1 MNNTLPQKYRDFKT
15 RVNGSSLI
23 KSFFVTLFG
32 SGMSKFILVAATFY
46 CTNMLTK
53 AEFGEFSFVRNTLA
67 MILTICASNFSS
79 LCTKFATEAKSSAVS
94 VQRLFLLFVFSLAM
108 CTIAGILLEVL
119 PEQSIRDILGGEG
132 SVDYFRVCG
141 LLMPVFMLQP
151 LIEGVLRGLMKFKL
165 IGYIQVGTSVLY
177 VIVIALG
184 IEWGGAY
191 GAIMALYLYYA
202 IYSLICLYYMLK
214 FAPLKKVISQ
224 SKGFLSQ
231 HSSLYKMILPVF
243 ILSFIEAPI
252 FWYLQVLLTKDATVE
267 AVAGMTV
274 MKRLR
279 NFAVLIPTY
288 FFTTFLAFAGRMNA
302 EKKYREYFN
311 KFDRFLR
318 LFSLAGIG
326 MAVILSVCGKGILWL
341 YSPEYV
347 SDWLSLC
354 ISNICI
360 PLAMMITLVKQE
372 LLLQEHQRYMMVVSI
387 VTAFSWIGVYC
398 ALQSFGMEPLVG
410 FFIGETISLVI
421 SFTLLYIS
429 YNKDK
434 RTLLYNKKITL

>member
-1 MNNTLPQKYRDFKT
+1 MNEKLKQKFRDFKT

-23 KSFFVTLFG
+23 KGFFITLFG

-79 LCTKFATEAKSSAVS
+79 LCTKFATEAKNSAAS

-108 CTIAGILLEVL
+108 CSIAGILLEVL
-119 PEQSIRDILGGEG
+119 PEQSIHDILGGEG

-151 LIEGVLRGLMKFKL
+151 LIEGVLRGLRKFKL

-184 IEWGGAY
+184 IEWRGAY

-202 IYSLICLYYMLK
+202 IYSLIGLYYMLK
-214 FAPLKKVISQ
+214 FAPLKKVLSQ

-231 HSSLYKMILPVF
+231 HTTLYKMVLPVF

-252 FWYLQVLLTKDATVE
+252 FWYLQVLLTKHATVE
-267 AVAGMTV
+267 AVASMTV
-274 MKRLR
+274 MKQLR
-279 NFAVLIPTY
+279 NFATLIPSY
-288 FFTTFLAFAGRMNA
+288 FFNTFLAFAGTLNA
-302 EKKYREYFN
+302 EKKYNEYFN

-318 LFSLAGIG
+318 LFSLAGLG
-326 MAVILSVCGKGILWL
+326 LAVLLSLCGKGLLWR

-347 SDWLSLC
+347 GDWFVLC

-360 PLAMMITLVKQE
+360 PIQMMNTLVKTE
-372 LLLQEHQRYMMVVSI
+372 LLLQEHQRYLMFISI
-387 VTAFSWIGVYC
+387 AWNILWIGVFA
-398 ALQSFGMEPLVG
+398 ALLYMGVAALPA
-410 FFIGETISLVI
+410 FFISEVI
-421 SFTLLYIS
+421 GLGTNFVLTYSV

-434 RTLLYNKKITL
+434 RILINQSL

>member
-1 MNNTLPQKYRDFKT
+1 MFNLQQTYRGFQS
-15 RVNGSSLI
+15 RVKGSSLI
-23 KSFFVTLFG
+23 NSFFVTLLG

-79 LCTKFATEAKSSAVS
+79 LCTKFATEATTSVAS
-94 VQRLFLLFVFSLAM
+94 VQRLFLLFVFSLIL
-108 CTIAGILLEVL
+108 CTLAGLMLEVL
-119 PEQSIRDILGGEG
+119 PAHTLQMILGGG
-132 SVDYFRVCG
+132 DSIDYFRVCG

-165 IGYIQVGTSVLY
+165 IGYIQVATSVLY
-177 VIVIALG
+177 VIVIAIG
-184 IEWGGAY
+184 IEMGRAY

-202 IYSLICLYYMLK
+202 VYSLICLYFMLK
-214 FAPLKKVISQ
+214 FAPLHKVLGI

-252 FWYLQVLLTKDATVE
+252 FWLLQLLLTKHATVE

-274 MKRLR
+274 MKQLR
-279 NFAVLIPTY
+279 NFSVLIPTY
-288 FFTTFLAFAGRMNA
+288 FFSTFLAFAGRMNA
-302 EKKYREYFN
+302 EKRYVEYFN
-311 KFDRFLR
+311 KFDRFIKI
-318 LFSLAGIG
+318 FALAGIG
-326 MAVILSVCGKGILWL
+326 IGFLLSVSGKWLLWL

-354 ISNICI
+354 ISNVCI
-360 PLAMMITLVKQE
+360 PLAMIITLVKQE

-387 VTAFSWIGVYC
+387 LTALSWIGAYY
-398 ALQSFGMEPLVG
+398 ALYTFGMEPLVG
-410 FFIGETISLVI
+410 FFIGEAISLVI
-421 SFTLLYIS
+421 SFSLLYM
-429 YNKDK
+429 YYQKDK
-434 RTLLYNKKITL
+434 RIFLNK

>member
-1 MNNTLPQKYRDFKT
+1 MFNLRQKFQRFQNRLKE
-15 RVNGSSLI
+15 SSLI
-23 KSFFVTLFG
+23 NSFFVTLLG

-67 MILTICASNFSS
+67 MILTICANNFSS
-79 LCTKFATEAKSSAVS
+79 LCTKFATEAKTSTAS
-94 VQRLFLLFVFSLAM
+94 VQRLFLLFVFSLIM
-108 CTIAGILLEVL
+108 CSLAGVMLEVL
-119 PEQSIRDILGGEG
+119 PAQMLQNLLGSEG
-132 SVDYFRVCG
+132 TIDYFRVCG

-165 IGYIQVGTSVLY
+165 IGYIQVATSVLY
-177 VIVIALG
+177 VIVIAVG
-184 IEWGGAY
+184 IEMRGAY

-202 IYSLICLYYMLK
+202 VYSLICLYYIVK
-214 FAPLKKVISQ
+214 FAPLHKVLRA

-231 HSSLYKMILPVF
+231 HKSLYKIILPVF
-243 ILSFIEAPI
+243 FLSFIEAPI
-252 FWYLQVLLTKDATVE
+252 FWLLQVLLTKHATVE

-274 MKRLR
+274 MKQLR

-302 EKKYREYFN
+302 EKRYEEYFN

-318 LFSLAGIG
+318 VFALVGIG
-326 MAVILSVCGKGILWL
+326 IGFLLSVSGKGVLWL
-341 YSPEYV
+341 YSPDYV

-360 PLAMMITLVKQE
+360 PLAMTNTLLKQE

-387 VTAFSWIGVYC
+387 ITAFSWIGAYY
-398 ALQSFGMEPLVG
+398 ALYTFGMEPLVC
-410 FFIGETISLVI
+410 FFVGETISLVF
-421 SFTLLYIS
+421 SFALLYMC
-429 YNKDK
+429 YTKDK
-434 RTLLYNKKITL
+434 RALLLC

>member
-1 MNNTLPQKYRDFKT
+1 MANFQQTYRGFQ
-15 RVNGSSLI
+15 RRLQRSSLI
-23 KSFFVTLFG
+23 NSFLVTLLG

-79 LCTKFATEAKSSAVS
+79 LCTKFATEAKTSIASA
-94 VQRLFLLFVFSLAM
+94 QRLFLLFVFSLIM
-108 CTIAGILLEVL
+108 SSLAGFLLEIL
-119 PEQSIRDILGGEG
+119 PAHMLQSLLGGG
-132 SVDYFRVCG
+132 NSVDYFRVCG

-165 IGYIQVGTSVLY
+165 IGYIQVATSVLY
-177 VIVIALG
+177 VIVIAIG
-184 IEWGGAY
+184 IEMGGAY

-202 IYSLICLYYMLK
+202 VYSLVCLFFMLK
-214 FAPLKKVISQ
+214 FAPLHKVLGI

-252 FWYLQVLLTKDATVE
+252 FWFLQVLLTQHATVE

-274 MKRLR
+274 MKQLR

-288 FFTTFLAFAGRMNA
+288 FFSTFLAFAGRMNA
-302 EKKYREYFN
+302 EKRYVEYFD

-318 LFSLAGIG
+318 IFALVGIG
-326 MAVILSVCGKGILWL
+326 VGFLLSVSGKGILWL
-341 YSPEYV
+341 YSPEYM

-354 ISNICI
+354 ISNIGI
-360 PLAMMITLVKQE
+360 PLAMIITLVKQE

-387 VTAFSWIGVYC
+387 LTAFSWIGAYY
-398 ALQSFGMEPLVG
+398 ALYIFGIEPLVG
-410 FFIGETISLVI
+410 FFISETISLVI
-421 SFTLLYIS
+421 SFSLLYM
-429 YNKDK
+429 YYKKDK
-434 RTLLYNKKITL
+434 RNFL

>member
-1 MNNTLPQKYRDFKT
+1 MCKSIKQTIYDFKG
-15 RVNGSSLI
+15 RVRESSLI
-23 KSFFVTLFG
+23 KSFIITLFG
-32 SGMSKFILVAATFY
+32 SGMSKFILVVSTFY

-53 AEFGEFSFVRNTLA
+53 AEFGEFSFVRNTLT

-79 LCTKFATEAKSSAVS
+79 LCTKFATEARSSAVS
-94 VQRLFLLFVFSLAM
+94 VQRLFLLFVFSLVM
-108 CTIAGILLEVL
+108 CSLAGILLEVL
-119 PEQSIRDILGGEG
+119 PEQTIHNILGGEG
-132 SVDYFRVCG
+132 SIDYFRVCG

-165 IGYIQVGTSVLY
+165 IGYIQVGTSIIY
-177 VIVIALG
+177 IIIIALG
-184 IEWGGAY
+184 IECGGAY

-202 IYSLICLYYMLK
+202 IYSLVCLHFMLK
-214 FAPLKKVISQ
+214 FAPINKVFLQ
-224 SKGFLSQ
+224 SKGFIKQ

-274 MKRLR
+274 MKQLR

-302 EKKYREYFN
+302 ERKYAEYFN
-311 KFDRFLR
+311 KFDCFLKIFT
-318 LFSLAGIG
+318 LVGITTG
-326 MAVILSVCGKGILWL
+326 FILSVCGKGILWL

-372 LLLQEHQRYMMVVSI
+372 LLLQEHQRYMMIVSI
-387 VTAFSWIGVYC
+387 ITAFSWIGIYC
-398 ALQSFGMEPLVG
+398 VLQTMGMEPLVG
-410 FFIGETISLVI
+410 FFIGEVISLII
-421 SFTLLYIS
+421 SFSLLYIL

-434 RTLLYNKKITL
+434 RILLKQIF